1 MLPASMTDPVHIP
14 SWYAASCSPPPP
26 TAPLQGAVQAD
37 VAVVGGGLAGLSC
50 ALHLAERG
58 RRVVLLEEQRLGWG
72 ASGRNGGQA
81 LVGVACGQ
89 QKLERLVGE
98 ADARLVWQASVD
110 ALALMRARIARHAID
125 CDWVDG
131 HMMVADKPR
140 HLRELD
146 AAQAEFGRYGYGGT
160 QRLDAAGTRAQ
171 LATDRYIGAL
181 LDPGSAHLH
190 PLKYTLGLA
199 AAARAAGVQVHE
211 GTRALRYARRDGRIV
226 VQTKGGEL
234 HCGQLLLAG
243 NTGLADFAPALARKI
258 IAVDTY
264 IVATEP
270 LGEQRA
276 SALVRNNAA
285 VADLN
290 WIIDYYRRSA
300 DHRLLFGG
308 RVSYSGMK
316 QFEAVAATR
325 ARMLRVY
332 PQLAG
337 VRIDYHWGGALDITV
352 NRAPHFGRLE
362 ADVYFL
368 QGFSGHGLALTGMAG
383 ALAAAAMGGASEG
396 FDAFARIQHRDF
408 PGGALL
414 RRPALVLA
422 MLWFRMRDL
431 LG

>member
-1 MLPASMTDPVHIP
+1 MLAGTMPDASPMP
-14 SWYAASCSPPPP
+14 SWYAASC
-26 TAPLQGAVQAD
+26 TAPAPAPPLQGGAEAD
-37 VAVVGGGLAGLSC
+37 VAVIGGGLAGISG

-58 RRVVLLEEQRLGWG
+58 RRVVLLEEHRLGWG

-89 QKLERLVGE
+89 DKLERLVGD
-98 ADARLVWQASVD
+98 ADARLVWQASVE
-110 ALALMRARIARHAID
+110 ALDMMRGRIARHAID

-140 HLRELD
+140 HLDEL
-146 AAQAEFGRYGYGGT
+146 AAIQAEFGRYGYRGT
-160 QRLDAAGTRAQ
+160 QMLDAAGTRAL
-171 LATDRYIGAL
+171 LATERYIGAL

-211 GTRALRYARRDGRIV
+211 GTRAMSFTRRAGQLV
-226 VQTKGGEL
+226 VRTPGGEL
-234 HCGQLLLAG
+234 RCSQLLLAG
-243 NTGLADFAPALARKI
+243 NTGLGQLAPALARKI
-258 IAVDTY
+258 IAIDTY

-276 SALVRNNAA
+276 TELVRNNAA

-316 QFEAVAATR
+316 RFEAVPATR

-332 PQLAG
+332 PQLEG
-337 VRIDYHWGGALDITV
+337 VRIDHHWGGALDITV

-362 ADVYFL
+362 PDVYFL

-383 ALAAAAMGGASEG
+383 RLAAEAMAGVSER
-396 FDAFARIQHRDF
+396 FDAFARIPHRDF
-408 PGGALL
+408 PGGAVL

-422 MLWFRMRDL
+422 MLWYRMRDL

>member
-1 MLPASMTDPVHIP
+1 MLPANMPDASHAP

-26 TAPLQGAVQAD
+26 APPLQGRVEAD
-37 VAVVGGGLAGLSC
+37 VAVIGGGIAGISG

-58 RRVVLLEEQRLGWG
+58 RRVVLLEEHRLGWG

-89 QKLERLVGE
+89 GKLERLLGDS
-98 ADARLVWQASVD
+98 DARLIWQASVD
-110 ALALMRARIARHAID
+110 AVAMMRERIARHGID
-125 CDWVDG
+125 CEWVDG

-140 HLRELD
+140 HMAELE
-146 AAQAEFGRYGYGGT
+146 AAQAEFARYAYRGT
-160 QRLDAAGTRAQ
+160 TLLDAAATRAQ

-190 PLKYTLGLA
+190 PLRYALGLG
-199 AAARAAGVQVHE
+199 AAARAAGVQAFE
-211 GTRALRYARRDGRIV
+211 GTRALAYSRRDGRIV
-226 VQTKGGEL
+226 VRTAGGEVG
-234 HCGQLLLAG
+234 CGQLLLAG
-243 NTGLADFAPALARKI
+243 NTRLAGFAPALARKI
-258 IAVDTY
+258 IAVGTY

-276 SALVRNNAA
+276 TELVRNNAA

-316 QFEAVAATR
+316 QFEAVPATR

-337 VRIDYHWGGALDITV
+337 VRIDYHWGGALDITF

-362 ADVYFL
+362 PDVYFL
-368 QGFSGHGLALTGMAG
+368 QGFSGHGLALAGMAG
-383 ALAAAAMGGASEG
+383 SLAAEAMAGTSER
-396 FDAFARIQHRDF
+396 FDAFARIRHRDF

-422 MLWFRMRDL
+422 MLWYRMRDL

>member
-1 MLPASMTDPVHIP
+1 MLPATMPDASHMP
-14 SWYAASCSPPPP
+14 SWYAASCTAPPPAP
-26 TAPLQGAVQAD
+26 PLQGGAEAD
-37 VAVVGGGLAGLSC
+37 VAVIGGGLAGISG

-58 RRVVLLEEQRLGWG
+58 RRVVLLEEHRLGWG

-89 QKLERLVGE
+89 GKLERLLGD
-98 ADARLVWQASVD
+98 ADARLVWQASVE
-110 ALALMRARIARHAID
+110 AVGMMRERIARHAID

-131 HMMVADKPR
+131 HMMVAEKPR
-140 HLRELD
+140 HLAELE
-146 AAQAEFGRYGYGGT
+146 AARAEFERYGYHGT
-160 QRLDAAGTRAQ
+160 QLLDAAGTRAL
-171 LATDRYIGAL
+171 LATERYIGAL

-211 GTRALRYARRDGRIV
+211 GTRAISFTRRAGQLV
-226 VQTKGGEL
+226 VRTPGGEL
-234 HCGQLLLAG
+234 RCDQLLLAG
-243 NTGLADFAPALARKI
+243 NTGLGPLAPALARKI
-258 IAVDTY
+258 IAIDTY

-270 LGEQRA
+270 LGQQRA
-276 SALVRNNAA
+276 TELVRNNAA

-316 QFEAVAATR
+316 RFEAVPATR

-332 PQLAG
+332 PQLEG
-337 VRIDYHWGGALDITV
+337 VRIEHHWGGALDITV

-362 ADVYFL
+362 RDVYFL

-383 ALAAAAMGGASEG
+383 RLAAEAMAGASER
-396 FDAFARIQHRDF
+396 FEAFARIPHRDF
-408 PGGALL
+408 PGGAFL

-422 MLWFRMRDL
+422 MLWYRMRDL